1 MPGLTP
7 FGTSVVKRWPSSSLK
22 RSCWPGF
29 APGGQMRVRGATMV
43 SCFAVRCY
51 CGTEEHVGARVGP
64 ARASTAFWAALS
76 PGEAALSLEMA
87 ILSSRPRRRRR
98 RGPVAG
104 RPHSCGTKQGAHA
117 GGNCRWPLHQ
127 QRRRCDSRA
136 SAISAAPDGLRASTA
151 TSEPTPDAKRPPTPK
166 RSPGGVGPAPP
177 NSNNGPLQGADAG
190 HRAQRDA
197 ARQDARH
204 KS

>member
-1 MPGLTP
+1 MPGRTP
-7 FGTSVVKRWPSSSLK
+7 FGTSVVNRWPSSSLN

-43 SCFAVRCY
+43 SCFAVRYY
-51 CGTEEHVGARVGP
+51 CSSRLSPRECASVPRARRRRFG
-64 ARASTAFWAALS
+64 AALS
-76 PGEAALSLEMA
+76 PGEAALSLETA
-87 ILSSRPRRRRR
+87 ILSSRPTRRRR

-136 SAISAAPDGLRASTA
+136 SAISAAPNGLRASTA

-166 RSPGGVGPAPP
+166 RSPGGVAAAPP
-177 NSNNGPLQGADAG
+177 SDKNGPLQGADAG
-190 HRAQRDA
+190 DRAERDA
-197 ARQDARH
+197 AREDAR
-204 KS
+204 

>member
-1 MPGLTP
+1 MSGVTVVLKSTWELASVPRARRRR
-7 FGTSVVKRWPSSSLK
+7 FG
-22 RSCWPGF
+22 
-29 APGGQMRVRGATMV
+29 
-43 SCFAVRCY
+43 
-51 CGTEEHVGARVGP
+51 
-64 ARASTAFWAALS
+64 AALS

-87 ILSSRPRRRRR
+87 ILSSRPRRRRG

-117 GGNCRWPLHQ
+117 RGNCRWPLHQ

-136 SAISAAPDGLRASTA
+136 SAISAAPNGLRASTA

-177 NSNNGPLQGADAG
+177 SDKNGPLQGADAG
-190 HRAQRDA
+190 HRAQRYSQSEDA
-197 ARQDARH
+197 DEWKEHAQELQTELGSVHR
-204 KS
+204 

>member
-1 MPGLTP
+1 MFLVPRGRRRR
-7 FGTSVVKRWPSSSLK
+7 FG
-22 RSCWPGF
+22 
-29 APGGQMRVRGATMV
+29 
-43 SCFAVRCY
+43 
-51 CGTEEHVGARVGP
+51 
-64 ARASTAFWAALS
+64 AALS

-136 SAISAAPDGLRASTA
+136 SAISAAPNGLRASTA

-166 RSPGGVGPAPP
+166 RSPGGVAAAPP
-177 NSNNGPLQGADAG
+177 NSKHGPLQGADAG
-190 HRAQRDA
+190 DSAQRDITREDAGHVSTLYPKELQTELGGIHRQESHGDDA
-197 ARQDARH
+197 AADDARVCWFD
-204 KS
+204 S